1 VFSFF
6 RQESGHGSNKLPWL
20 AIVLTVIPVCAYFI
34 FGPAPEWLVFDRN
47 AVNQGEVWRLI
58 TAHWV
63 HSDSEHALWDIA
75 ALGILSVVLSQ
86 YSRKILIVSLIIGM
100 VGIDLWLWFV
110 NQSLIYY
117 CGLSGILNTV
127 FVVTLFMLWR
137 EHKHH
142 MIWVIAVGA
151 VGKII
156 VEMSSRQAIFAQTS
170 WPSVPEAHAV
180 GFVFGIVVIFW
191 VLIEKIL
198 R

>member
-1 VFSFF
+1 MFSFF
-6 RQESGHGSNKLPWL
+6 HQESSHGSIKLPWL
-20 AIVLTVIPVCAYFI
+20 AIVLTAIPVCGYFI

-47 AVNQGEVWRLI
+47 ATYQGEVWRLI

-86 YSRKILIVSLIIGM
+86 YSRKLLIVSLIIGM
-100 VGIDLWLWFV
+100 VGVDLWLWFI
-110 NQSLIYY
+110 NQTLIYY
-117 CGLSGILNTV
+117 CGLSAILNTV
-127 FVVTLFMLWR
+127 FAVTLYMLWR

-142 MIWVIAVGA
+142 MIWIVALAA

-156 VEMSSRQAIFAQTS
+156 VEMSSRQAIFTQTS

-180 GFVFGIVVIFW
+180 GFVIGIFVIFL
-191 VLIEKIL
+191 VLVGKML